1 MPKGRSRQAATGAE
15 EKPLRFEERLVLHKW
30 LLSLF
35 SVSKFDHLAD
45 KLKAPELEGFDE
57 NNVTRFYHA
66 LRLYI
71 QPNRRPNLPDDLLLA
86 YDQNIVRHWRRITA
100 RRNHAGPF
108 LYPKYFQYLA
118 LLFTEIY
125 LDRYF
130 RDPKGLLAE
139 LNAHVEAFNAK
150 KPEASRIE
158 PYTEQDLNKLAF
170 WMATGSGKTLL
181 MHVNILQY
189 QHYLKAH
196 NRQRELNRIILLTPN
211 EGLSHQHL
219 EEFRLS
225 GIEAELFSKNGG
237 GLFTNRAVVILDI
250 HKLRDEMG
258 EETVSPDFFEGN
270 NLVLVDEGHRGTSG
284 AETGAW
290 MRRRNQLCE
299 NGFSFEYSA
308 TFGQAIKA
316 SDSRTL
322 EQTYAKSI
330 LFDYSYKYFYKD
342 GYGKDY
348 RILNLADD
356 KDEGVR
362 QRYLTACLLS
372 FYQQLKLYQDKREE
386 FRPFFI
392 ERPLLVFVGS
402 SVNAVRSENK
412 RNVSDVVDI
421 LLFLANFVGE
431 RKESVETIKQLLEGR
446 STLLDQQGRDLFAG
460 AFQYLNTLGRSPED
474 VFDDILRLV
483 FNAPTAAKLH
493 VVNLKGTDGEVEL
506 RLGNNDAFGVINV
519 GDASK
524 LCELCKEHE
533 ELKVDENVFSGSLFR
548 TLNDESSKINIL
560 IGSKKFI
567 EGWSSWRVSTMGLM
581 NIGRKE
587 GPQIIQLFGRG
598 VRLKGKDFSLKRSRA
613 LADMVI
619 PTRDQM
625 RMKSPFGCLTKA
637 LTKVMGCFSKTTGK
651 QERRRD
657 QEAFILSEGLRIPS
671 YIHELETLYIFGVR
685 ADYMRQFREY
695 LEEEGLS
702 KNEDRIEFV
711 LPVIKNLG
719 SKKLKIVRLR
729 GGIDFKKDGP
739 KPTLGQPPAYLI
751 RHPVVLDWYPKLEV
765 IASST
770 GGKNG
775 QAAQR
780 DQCYFEESHL
790 AFLDFDAIYFEL
802 EKFKDERGWHN
813 LNISRKD
820 LAALLRCKDWY
831 KLFIPEEEMEFRSF
845 QQVFRWQEIAVAL
858 LKKYL
863 DRYYKFK
870 KQAYESEHLEYREL
884 SEDDPNFIHEYRL
897 LIEQSREDIIQKL
910 EEIKG
915 LIEARKLQN
924 VEFQSL
930 HVIAFDRHLYE
941 PLIYV
946 GDDLVEVKPVVLKE
960 EGERD
965 FVLDLQKFCESS
977 EGKHFLEGKELYLL
991 RNLSR
996 GRGIGFFEASN
1007 FYPDFILW
1015 LLVDD
1020 RQYVSFID
1028 PKGLRNTEGL
1038 EDPKIKFYQTIKDL
1052 ERQLGDPG
1060 VILNSFIVSST
1071 PFNEIPWRGDMKK
1084 EDFEARN
1091 ILFQQEDRAN
1101 YIRKLL
1107 EKCLQGNTESAT

>member
-1 MPKGRSRQAATGAE
+1 MPKGRSKKAATGAE
-15 EKPLRFEERLVLHKW
+15 GKPLRFEERLVLHQW

-35 SVSKFDHLAD
+35 GVSKFEHLAA
-45 KLKAPELEGFDE
+45 KLKAPELEGLDE
-57 NNVTRFYHA
+57 DNVTRFYSA
-66 LRLYI
+66 LRLHI
-71 QPNRRPNLPDDLLLA
+71 RPEERPSLPNDLLLA
-86 YDQNIVRHWRRITA
+86 YDQNIVRHWRRITE
-100 RRNHAGPF
+100 RRNRAGPF

-130 RDPKGLLAE
+130 RDPDGLLAE
-139 LNAHVEAFNAK
+139 LNAHVEAFNTTA
-150 KPEASRIE
+150 PEASRIE

-189 QHYLKAH
+189 QHYLQAH
-196 NRQRELNRIILLTPN
+196 NRQHELNRIILLTPN

-219 EEFRLS
+219 EEFQLS

-237 GLFTNRAVVILDI
+237 GLFTSRTVVILDI

-258 EETVSPDFFEGN
+258 EKTVAVDAFEGN
-270 NLVLVDEGHRGTSG
+270 NLVLVDEGHRGTSS

-290 MRRRNQLCE
+290 MQKRNQLCE

-356 KDEGVR
+356 KGESVR
-362 QRYLTACLLS
+362 QQYLTACLLS
-372 FYQQLKLYQDKREE
+372 FYQQLKLYLDKREE
-386 FRPFFI
+386 FRPFLI
-392 ERPLLVFVGS
+392 ERPLLVFVGG

-421 LLFLANFVGE
+421 LLFLADFVGG

-446 STLLDQQGRDLFAG
+446 SNLLDQQGRDIFAG
-460 AFQYLNTLGRSPED
+460 AFQYLNTLGRRPEE

-483 FNAPTAAKLH
+483 FNAEGPAKLH

-506 RLGNNDAFGVINV
+506 RLGDNDAFGVINV

-524 LCELCKEHE
+524 LCELCEEHE
-533 ELKVDENVFSGSLFR
+533 EELEVQDNVFSGSLFR

-560 IGSKKFI
+560 IGSKKFT

-581 NIGRKE
+581 NIGRNE

-598 VRLKGKDFSLKRSRA
+598 VRLKGKGFSLKRSRS
-613 LADMVI
+613 L
-619 PTRDQM
+619 
-625 RMKSPFGCLTKA
+625 G
-637 LTKVMGCFSKTTGK
+637 
-651 QERRRD
+651 ERVV
-657 QEAFILSEGLRIPS
+657 PK
-671 YIHELETLYIFGVR
+671 YIEVLETLNIFGVR

-695 LEEEGLS
+695 LEEEGLP
-702 KNEDRIEFV
+702 KNEDRIECV

-719 SKKLKIVRLR
+719 TKKLKMVRLKE
-729 GGIDFKKDGP
+729 GIDFKKNGP
-739 KPTLGQPPAYLI
+739 KPVLGDPPEHFL
-751 RHPVVLDWYPKLEV
+751 RRRVVLDWYPKLQAV
-765 IASST
+765 VS
-770 GGKNG
+770 GGG
-775 QAAQR
+775 QAGAQAVER
-780 DQCYFEESHL
+780 DRCFFEESHL

-813 LNISRKD
+813 LNLSRKD
-820 LAALLRCKDWY
+820 LATLLGRKDWY
-831 KLFIPEEEMEFRSF
+831 ELLIPKEEMEFRSF

-870 KQAYESEHLEYREL
+870 KQAYESEYLEYREL
-884 SEDDPNFIHEYRL
+884 SEDDPNFIHEYSL
-897 LIEQSREDIIQKL
+897 LIEQSREEIVQKL

-915 LIEARKLQN
+915 LIEARKLRN

-930 HVIAFDRHLYE
+930 HVIALRPPSLRTAHL
-941 PLIYV
+941 
-946 GDDLVEVKPVVLKE
+946 
-960 EGERD
+960 
-965 FVLDLQKFCESS
+965 C
-977 EGKHFLEGKELYLL
+977 
-991 RNLSR
+991 
-996 GRGIGFFEASN
+996 
-1007 FYPDFILW
+1007 
-1015 LLVDD
+1015 
-1020 RQYVSFID
+1020 RQR
-1028 PKGLRNTEGL
+1028 PR
-1038 EDPKIKFYQTIKDL
+1038 
-1052 ERQLGDPG
+1052 
-1060 VILNSFIVSST
+1060 
-1071 PFNEIPWRGDMKK
+1071 
-1084 EDFEARN
+1084 
-1091 ILFQQEDRAN
+1091 
-1101 YIRKLL
+1101 
-1107 EKCLQGNTESAT
+1107 

>member
-1 MPKGRSRQAATGAE
+1 MLKGRSKKAATGAE
-15 EKPLRFEERLVLHKW
+15 GKPLRFEERLVLHQW

-35 SVSKFDHLAD
+35 GVSKFEDLAA
-45 KLKAPELEGFDE
+45 KLKAPEFEGFDE

-66 LRLYI
+66 LCLYI
-71 QPNRRPNLPDDLLLA
+71 QPDQPPNLPDDLLLK
-86 YDQNIVRHWRRITA
+86 YDRNIVSHWGQITET
-100 RRNHAGPF
+100 RNRTGPF

-139 LNAHVEAFNAK
+139 LNARVEAFNAK
-150 KPEASRIE
+150 KPEVSRIE

-181 MHVNILQY
+181 MHINILQY
-189 QHYLKAH
+189 QHYLQAH
-196 NRQRELNRIILLTPN
+196 NRQHELNRIILLTPN

-219 EEFRLS
+219 GEFHLS

-237 GLFTNRAVVILDI
+237 GLFTSRAVVILDI

-258 EETVSPDFFEGN
+258 EKTVAVDAFEGN
-270 NLVLVDEGHRGTSG
+270 NLVLVDEGHRGTSS

-290 MRRRNQLCE
+290 MQKRNQLCE
-299 NGFSFEYSA
+299 KGFSFEYSA

-372 FYQQLKLYQDKREE
+372 FYQQLKLYLDKREK
-386 FRPFFI
+386 FRPFLI
-392 ERPLLVFVGS
+392 ERPLLVFVGGN
-402 SVNAVRSENK
+402 VNAVRSENK

-421 LLFLANFVGE
+421 LLFLADFVGK
-431 RKESVETIKQLLEGR
+431 RKESVETIKQLLDGQ
-446 STLLDQQGRDLFAG
+446 SNLLDQQGRDIFAG
-460 AFQYLNTLGRSPED
+460 AFQYLSTLDRRPEG

-506 RLGNNDAFGVINV
+506 RLGDNDAFGVINV

-524 LCELCKEHE
+524 LCELCKEHKE
-533 ELKVDENVFSGSLFR
+533 ELEVQDNVFSGSLFR

-560 IGSKKFI
+560 IGSKKFT

-581 NIGRKE
+581 NIGRNE

-598 VRLKGKDFSLKRSRA
+598 VRLKGKGFSLKRSRS
-613 LADMVI
+613 LGE
-619 PTRDQM
+619 RDVP
-625 RMKSPFGCLTKA
+625 K
-637 LTKVMGCFSKTTGK
+637 
-651 QERRRD
+651 
-657 QEAFILSEGLRIPS
+657 
-671 YIHELETLYIFGVR
+671 YIEVLETLNIFGVR
-685 ADYMRQFREY
+685 ADYMRQFKEY
-695 LEEEGLS
+695 LEEEGLP
-702 KNEDRIEFV
+702 KNEDRIECV

-719 SKKLKIVRLR
+719 TKKLKMVRLKE
-729 GGIDFKKDGP
+729 GIDFKKNGP
-739 KPTLGQPPAYLI
+739 KPALGDPPDHLLPD
-751 RHPVVLDWYPKLEV
+751 PVVLDWYPKLQAMV
-765 IASST
+765 S
-770 GGKNG
+770 GGG
-775 QAAQR
+775 QVGAQAVER
-780 DQCYFEESHL
+780 DRCFFEESHL

-813 LNISRKD
+813 LNLSRKD
-820 LAALLRCKDWY
+820 LATLLGRKDWY
-831 KLFIPEEEMEFRSF
+831 ELLIPKEEMEFRSF

-858 LKKYL
+858 LKKFL
-863 DRYYKFK
+863 DQYYKFK
-870 KQAYESEHLEYREL
+870 KQEYEGKHLEYREL
-884 SEDDPNFIHEYRL
+884 SEDDPNFIHEYSL
-897 LIEQSREDIIQKL
+897 LIEQSREDIVQKL
-910 EEIKG
+910 EAIKG
-915 LIEARKLQN
+915 LIEARTLRN
-924 VEFQSL
+924 VEFQLL

-946 GDDLVEVKPVVLKE
+946 GNDLVEIRPVVLENK
-960 EGERD
+960 GERD
-965 FVLDLQKFCESS
+965 FVLDLQEFCESG
-977 EGKHFLEGKELYLL
+977 EGKRFLKGKELYLL

-996 GRGIGFFEASN
+996 GRGVGFFEAGN

-1015 LLVDD
+1015 LLDGN

-1038 EDPKIKFYQTIKDL
+1038 EDPKIKFHQTIKDL
-1052 ERQLGDPG
+1052 QRQLGDPG

-1071 PFNEIPWRGDMKK
+1071 PFNEIPWSRDMKR
-1084 EDFEARN
+1084 EVVEARN

-1107 EKCLQGNTESAT
+1107 KKCLQGNTESAT